1 MDRLILQVRD
11 TLGTTM
17 VIVSHQL
24 SSIFRLA
31 DRVIMLDRNA
41 KGIIA
46 EGTPAELAATSNDPR
61 VRDFLN
67 QDKDIP
73 KRTEKPANSNHP

>member
-1 MDRLILQVRD
+1 
-11 TLGTTM
+11 
-17 VIVSHQL
+17 
-24 SSIFRLA
+24 
-31 DRVIMLDRNA
+31 MLDRDA

-46 EGTPAELAATSNDPR
+46 EGTPAELAASSTDPR

-73 KRTEKPANSNHP
+73 KRTEKPAASNHS